1 MKVFINKVI
10 PEIGFK
16 LLDEAG
22 IAYTV
27 WKEKP
32 ILDRGQAIQFCKGH
46 DAFLSVGQA
55 GLDADFFRECKHL
68 KVVALH
74 SVGFDGIDIKAA
86 TENGVPVGNT
96 PNVLNKATAET
107 ALLLMLTVARKA
119 LYLHNKIKQ
128 GEWGA
133 SQQPTQDLG
142 IDLAG
147 KTLGIVGLGRI
158 GTELAKIVT
167 QSWGMK
173 ILYHNRTTNAE
184 AEKELGA
191 KKVSMDE
198 LLAGSDVVSV
208 HTALTSET
216 KGMFGMEQFKKMK
229 PSAIFI
235 NTARG
240 GVHKED
246 ELIEALQQQIIWGA
260 GLDVTN
266 PEPMSK
272 DNPLLEMENAVVFP
286 HIGSATKET
295 RDKMSTCAVE
305 NIIAG
310 LKGDPL
316 PYPVNPEVRQGK

>member
-1 MKVFINKVI
+1 MKVFINKII

-16 LLDEAG
+16 LLEEAG
-22 IAYTV
+22 IEYTV

-55 GLDADFFRECKHL
+55 GLDADFFKECNHL

-74 SVGFDGIDIKAA
+74 SVGFDGVDIKAA
-86 TENGVPVGNT
+86 TANGIPIGNT

-107 ALLLMLTVARKA
+107 ALLLMLTVARRA
-119 LYLHNKIKQ
+119 LFLHKKIKKGQ
-128 GEWGA
+128 WGA
-133 SQQPTQDLG
+133 SQPTQDLG
-142 IDLAG
+142 FDLAG

-158 GTELAKIVT
+158 GTELAKICS

-173 ILYHNRTTNAE
+173 ILYHNRGVNAQ
-184 AEKELGA
+184 AEQELGA
-191 KKVSMDE
+191 KLVSMDE
-198 LLAGSDVVSV
+198 LLAKSDVVSV
-208 HTALTSET
+208 HTALTPET

-229 PSAIFI
+229 SSAIFI

-246 ELIEALQQQIIWGA
+246 ELIEALKKQVIWGA

-272 DNPLLEMENAVVFP
+272 DNPLLEMDNAVVFP

-310 LKGDPL
+310 LNGDPL
-316 PYPVNPEVRQGK
+316 PYPVNPEVQQGR

>member
-1 MKVFINKVI
+1 MKVFINKII

-16 LLDEAG
+16 LLEEAG
-22 IAYTV
+22 IEYTV

-55 GLDADFFRECKHL
+55 GLDADFFKECKHL

-74 SVGFDGIDIKAA
+74 SVGFDGVDIKAA
-86 TENGVPVGNT
+86 TANGIPIGNT

-107 ALLLMLTVARKA
+107 ALLLMLTVSRKA
-119 LYLHNKIKQ
+119 LYLHEKIKK

-142 IDLAG
+142 VDLAG

-158 GTELAKIVT
+158 GTELAKICT

-173 ILYHNRTTNAE
+173 ILYHNRSANVS

-191 KKVSMDE
+191 KRVSMNE
-198 LLAGSDVVSV
+198 LLAQSDVVSV
-208 HTALTSET
+208 HTALTPET
-216 KGMFGMEQFKKMK
+216 KGMFGMEQFSKMK
-229 PSAIFI
+229 NSAIFI

-240 GVHKED
+240 GVHNEE
-246 ELIEALQQQIIWGA
+246 ELIEALRQNIIWGA

-272 DNPLLEMENAVVFP
+272 DNPLLKMDNAVVFP

-295 RDKMSTCAVE
+295 RDKMSSCAVE

-316 PYPVNPEVRQGK
+316 PYPVNPEVYQAE